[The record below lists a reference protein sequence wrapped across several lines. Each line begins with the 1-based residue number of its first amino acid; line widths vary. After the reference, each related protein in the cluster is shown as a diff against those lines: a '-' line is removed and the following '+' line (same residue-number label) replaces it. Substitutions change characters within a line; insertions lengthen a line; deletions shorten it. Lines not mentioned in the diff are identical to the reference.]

1 MTPCGFPCG
10 FYGKIPA
17 RGDFVRS
24 GLNSS
29 FISAWD
35 DWAQAVLVGSRST
48 MGEAWLG
55 AWLEAPVWRFALP
68 GGMFGPETVA
78 GLFMPSVDRAGRYFP
93 LCFACLGPGEAASVL
108 ADCAAGWLAR
118 AEAAGRAALTEDL
131 APEAVADRL
140 ARPQDGPVIGKALPP
155 PLVPGDGGLWWT
167 DGSPRVPSGALILP
181 ALPDAE
187 KFAGML
193 DARFR
198 PGGCGRAVA
207 E

>member
-1 MTPCGFPCG
+1 MTQCG

-24 GLNSS
+24 GLTSS

-35 DWAQAVLVGSRST
+35 DWAEAVLVGSRSI
-48 MGEAWLG
+48 MGEAWLE
-55 AWLEAPVWRFALP
+55 AWLEAPVWRFALS
-68 GGMFGPETVA
+68 GGMLGPETVA

-93 LCFACLGPGEAASVL
+93 LCFACLGPGEVASAL
-108 ADCAAGWLAR
+108 ADRAAGWLAR

-131 APEAVADRL
+131 APQAVAERL
-140 ARPQDGPVIGKALPP
+140 AGPADVSIIGRALPP
-155 PLVPGDGGLWWT
+155 PTAPGDGGLWWT
-167 DGSPRVPSGALILP
+167 DGAPRVPPGALILP

-193 DARFR
+193 DARFI
-198 PGGCGRAVA
+198 PSGSGMNG
-207 E
+207 